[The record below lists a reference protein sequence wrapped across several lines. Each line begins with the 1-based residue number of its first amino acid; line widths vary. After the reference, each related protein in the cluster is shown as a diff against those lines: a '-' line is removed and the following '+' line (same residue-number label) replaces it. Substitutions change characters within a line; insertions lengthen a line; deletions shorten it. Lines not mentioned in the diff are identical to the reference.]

1 MIDISYDIY
10 KKYLIYK
17 FPQEVI
23 SCWNGYNDYSFY
35 VTTAVFVND
44 KIILGVEFDDKKFFK
59 NIHILIS
66 KFHEWYRDYRD
77 NILNEILN

>member
-17 FPQEVI
+17 FPKEVI
-23 SCWNGYNDYSFY
+23 SWYLNNNFY

-44 KIILGVEFDDKKFFK
+44 KIILGIEFDDKKIFK
-59 NIHILIS
+59 NIHIDGVE
-66 KFHEWYRDYRD
+66 FYEWYRDYRD